1 MKKIIKKIFS
11 DHDFNEYELSLN
23 GEENNVLFFANIN
36 KNIVDFYVVVFV
48 NKIENTFLDERVPE
62 IFSAI
67 KSLEK
72 GYDPRMDKNL
82 SMLVCL
88 HTDNGADLKE
98 LHKNIFEIEED
109 PYFFKKYV
117 FSFTKEQEKTLTELF
132 EREEGEN
139 SKSIINKVVNDNKN
153 FISFK
158 RNPDILND
166 SEYGLCSRLLIKLPF
181 IVFERGEKK
190 IADLSKKIM
199 EDLQTKNIEKEIRE
213 CLEIEIEDN
222 IYIVDDILKMIEG
235 DK

>member
-11 DHDFNEYELSLN
+11 DHDFNEYELSLI
-23 GEENNVLFFANIN
+23 GEENNVQFFANLN
-36 KNIVDFYVVVFV
+36 KNSVNFYIVVFV

-88 HTDNGADLKE
+88 HTDNEADLKE

-139 SKSIINKVVNDNKN
+139 SKSIINKIVNDNEN

-158 RNPDILND
+158 RNPGILSD
-166 SEYGLCSRLLIKLPF
+166 SEYGICSRLLIKLPF

-190 IADLSKKIM
+190 IVDLSKKIM
-199 EDLQTKNIEKEIRE
+199 EDLQTKNIEKETRE
-213 CLEIEIEDN
+213 WLEIEIEDN
-222 IYIVDDILKMIEG
+222 KYIVDDILKMIEG
-235 DK
+235 DE